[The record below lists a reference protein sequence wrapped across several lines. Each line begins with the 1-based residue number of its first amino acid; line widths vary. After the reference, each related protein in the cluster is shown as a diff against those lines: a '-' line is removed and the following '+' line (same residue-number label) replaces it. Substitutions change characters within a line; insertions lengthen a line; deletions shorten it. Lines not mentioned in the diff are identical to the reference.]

1 MTLRLVC
8 IVLLTAFASTG
19 RADNLGFTKERP
31 LVFGMDNDYA
41 PLEYIDEDGN
51 PRGYDVEFTELLLKR
66 LNIPYIYAPNSWENI
81 ADDIMQGRVDLGMM
95 VFSPYRQHLTNYSR
109 SVFHLFYQ
117 MLYRKGEGHNFGL
130 RDVKGKTIAMMMS
143 KPIRDTLTSAGAN
156 VILVQDL
163 KKTMREL
170 SEGKYDAVI
179 CFRYQSR
186 FLTKAL
192 GLDNLEA
199 EDLTLMSREYC
210 YVSNNKALIDAI
222 NEQLFAME
230 KEGVIEDVYGNV
242 KTSLGGLAIP
252 TWVWWLL
259 TAVIFA
265 SLLVFAIQQ
274 RRAKK
279 RLQKEVERAT
289 KSEQRALKS
298 EELKGVFLNNMSHA
312 LRTPLN
318 AIIGFS
324 DLMISTPEGEM
335 PDEERAQLLGL
346 INKNGL
352 QLLHMINELLSLSDI
367 EGARSLFD
375 RQVTDVDAEMSAYAA
390 EIRPQLQEGVEL
402 EVVEPIGGMR
412 VLLDPKLLR
421 VVTMHLLENA
431 MLHTKE
437 GKITLTYY
445 RKEGG
450 IYGEVKDTG
459 SGLPEDLKENIFT
472 LLSDKKTYLQDE
484 TPGLGL
490 TICKAI
496 LDRTGGTIGARDN
509 EEAGHGTVVWYWA
522 PLKVL
527 D

>member
-109 SVFHLFYQ
+109 AVFHLYYQ
-117 MLYRKGEGHNFGL
+117 LLYRKGKGNYLGL

-143 KPIRDTLTSAGAN
+143 KPVRDTLTSAGAN

-222 NEQLFAME
+222 NKELFVMKE
-230 KEGVIEDVYGNV
+230 EGVIEDVYGNV
-242 KTSLGGLAIP
+242 KTSFGGLAIP

-265 SLLVFAIQQ
+265 SLLVFAIMQ

-335 PDEERAQLLGL
+335 PEEERGQLLEL

-367 EGARSLFD
+367 EGKSTLFD
-375 RQVTDVDAEMSAYAA
+375 RKVTDVDAEMTAYAA
-390 EIRPQLQEGVEL
+390 EIRQQLQEGVEL
-402 EVVEPIGGMR
+402 EVVEPVGGLR
-412 VLLDPKLLR
+412 ALLDANLMR

-431 MLHTKE
+431 MQHTEK

-445 RKEGG
+445 MKEGG
-450 IYGEVKDTG
+450 FYVEVKDTG
-459 SGLPEDLKENIFT
+459 SGLPKELKDNIFA
-472 LLSDKKTYLQDE
+472 LHSDKNTYLQNE
-484 TPGLGL
+484 THGLGL
-490 TICKAI
+490 SICKAI
-496 LDRTGGTIGARDN
+496 IDRTGGKIGVCDN
-509 EEAGHGTVVWYWA
+509 VEDGHGTIVWYWT
-522 PLKVL
+522 PTKII